1 MSGGFLA
8 LGREAVGVETF
19 DVVFNVHHE
28 YVYSLAHTLL
38 GNPQDAEDATQDV
51 FIRVY
56 RALPQYDPQRASMR
70 TWLTTLTVNA
80 CRTHKKRWLRA
91 FRRRAPAP

>member
-19 DVVFNVHHE
+19 DVVFTVHHE

-38 GNPQDAEDATQDV
+38 GNLRKLA
-51 FIRVY
+51 RWH
-56 RALPQYDPQRASMR
+56 QR
-70 TWLTTLTVNA
+70 
-80 CRTHKKRWLRA
+80 LRE
-91 FRRRAPAP
+91 RQVMIGY